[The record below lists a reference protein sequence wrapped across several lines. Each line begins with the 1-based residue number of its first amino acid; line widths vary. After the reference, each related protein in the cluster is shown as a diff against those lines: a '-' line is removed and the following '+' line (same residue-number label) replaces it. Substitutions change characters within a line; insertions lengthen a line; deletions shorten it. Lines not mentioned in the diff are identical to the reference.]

1 MQSWTGVG
9 NHDPARVQALWL
21 SALGVDPQLYD
32 NDVGHAAR
40 DPLAGTC
47 SHKPSQYQRR
57 TGTDQESIEFGC
69 VKSRVYRLTSWVW
82 RTFYSEL
89 SAVVSFIPCFYFL
102 FLTVVAAVIIGLFN
116 ISRSERVHQD
126 PSPGVERNVT
136 ATKRVPR
143 LFMVVPKTKHGSPA
157 KKAAN
162 SAAVPTEKA
171 DAKKNKH
178 HKSRAGL
185 NGGY

>member
-1 MQSWTGVG
+1 M
-9 NHDPARVQALWL
+9 
-21 SALGVDPQLYD
+21 
-32 NDVGHAAR
+32 
-40 DPLAGTC
+40 
-47 SHKPSQYQRR
+47 
-57 TGTDQESIEFGC
+57 
-69 VKSRVYRLTSWVW
+69 
-82 RTFYSEL
+82 
-89 SAVVSFIPCFYFL
+89 VSFIPCFYFL

>member
-1 MQSWTGVG
+1 MCKE
-9 NHDPARVQALWL
+9 A
-21 SALGVDPQLYD
+21 
-32 NDVGHAAR
+32 
-40 DPLAGTC
+40 
-47 SHKPSQYQRR
+47 
-57 TGTDQESIEFGC
+57 EFT
-69 VKSRVYRLTSWVW
+69 RLTGWVW
-82 RTFYSEL
+82 RTFCSEL
-89 SAVVSFIPCFYFL
+89 TAVVSYIPSFYFL
-102 FLTVVAAVIIGLFN
+102 FLTVVAAVIIGIFN
-116 ISRSERVHQD
+116 ISRSERAHQD

-178 HKSRAGL
+178 HKSRAGS

>member
-1 MQSWTGVG
+1 MCKEAELTG
-9 NHDPARVQALWL
+9 
-21 SALGVDPQLYD
+21 
-32 NDVGHAAR
+32 
-40 DPLAGTC
+40 
-47 SHKPSQYQRR
+47 
-57 TGTDQESIEFGC
+57 
-69 VKSRVYRLTSWVW
+69 WVW
-82 RTFYSEL
+82 RTFCSEL
-89 SAVVSFIPCFYFL
+89 TAVVSYIPSFYFL
-102 FLTVVAAVIIGLFN
+102 FLTVVAAVIIGIFN
-116 ISRSERVHQD
+116 ISRSERAHQD

-136 ATKRVPR
+136 AIKRVPR

-178 HKSRAGL
+178 HKSRAGS